1 MPRVDPEE
9 LRRMLAE
16 HVLQVDYNYEE
27 QECAC
32 GYWKDDGMPGDD
44 PSSYAD
50 HLVEV
55 ASRPMVTGSGK
66 QF

>member
-1 MPRVDPEE
+1 
-9 LRRMLAE
+9 MLAE
-16 HVLQVDYNYEE
+16 HQLQVDYGYEE

-32 GYWKDDGMPGDD
+32 GYWKDEGMPGDD